1 MSRIEEAMEKAAR
14 MRNGMEPP
22 PPESVREPAGASAL
36 PPQTPQPV
44 GSPALPPQP
53 PQIPAVS
60 PQYGRLAPQNPFLVN
75 LHDPHSPAAEEY
87 RKLKSALVK
96 MTTGDVFR
104 NCLMVTSSIPSEGK
118 SLTALNLAL
127 SLAQELD
134 HTVLLVDA
142 DLRRPSVHRY
152 LNVEQGVGLSELLTG
167 EAQVGETIIPTG
179 IGKLSI
185 IRAGRAIENPAELFT
200 SQRGKALLTELKLRY
215 PDRYII
221 LDTPPV
227 LPFAEARSLAHLVD
241 GVLFVVMER
250 LVSQANLKD
259 ALESLKACPILGMVY
274 NAAAVDDKDGRY
286 SYYRSADNA

>member
-1 MSRIEEAMEKAAR
+1 MSRIEIAMEKAAR
-14 MRNGMEPP
+14 LRQGLEPP
-22 PPESVREPAGASAL
+22 ATDVPQHAPADIPVPP
-36 PPQTPQPV
+36 PV
-44 GSPALPPQP
+44 AP
-53 PQIPAVS
+53 VS
-60 PQYGRLAPQNPFLVN
+60 PQYGKLSPDNPYLVN
-75 LHDPHSPAAEEY
+75 LHAPHSPAAEEY

-96 MTTGDVFR
+96 MTTGELFR
-104 NCLMVTSSIPSEGK
+104 NCLMVTSSVPSEGK

-127 SLAQELD
+127 SMAQELD
-134 HTVLLVDA
+134 HTVLLIDA

-167 EAQVGETIIPTG
+167 EAQVGETIIATG

-185 IRAGRAIENPAELFT
+185 IRAGRSIDNPAELFT
-200 SQRGKALLTELKLRY
+200 SQRGKALLSELKLRY

-250 LVSQANLKD
+250 LVSQTNVKD

-274 NAAAVDDKDGRY
+274 NGATLDSKDSRY
-286 SYYRSADNA
+286 SYYRSVEGK